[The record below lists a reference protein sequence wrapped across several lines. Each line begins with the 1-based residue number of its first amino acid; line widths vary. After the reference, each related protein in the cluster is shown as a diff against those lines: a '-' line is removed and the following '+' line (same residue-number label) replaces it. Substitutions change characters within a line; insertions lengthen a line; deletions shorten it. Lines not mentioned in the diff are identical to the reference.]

1 MELVKPYAE
10 FVTGLDPFTKIE
22 KIGRTCYKSEDKI
35 TSTSKFNF
43 VKSLI
48 ARNHFAMLEHA
59 RFLFTVITDN
69 KDSVIA
75 VSNVPGVVVTQQG
88 NYTRYFINV
97 SMSHLYNPE
106 WTNSTLWTKYP
117 AGFFAIF
124 KNMIE
129 TKTHTIFR
137 DEMAIIYHPNIREV
151 MSDPDYS
158 KYASHHVFLT
168 AHFVCDRGVSHEIV
182 RHRCSFGQE
191 STRYCNY
198 TKEKIGGGNVKFIE
212 PRDYDKWSS
221 DLKNAFEKSCKDSEE
236 SYNFM
241 ISVGATPQ
249 QARAVLSTALKT
261 ELYMTAPLYQWEHFV
276 QLRSRGTTGA
286 PHPDMETVAS
296 LLDKQILNTV
306 NREWLT
312 KI

>member
-10 FVTGLDPFTKIE
+10 FVTGLDPFEKIE

-35 TSTSKFNF
+35 TSTSKFSF

-48 ARNHFAMLEHA
+48 SRNHFAMLEHA

-69 KDSVIA
+69 TDSVIA
-75 VSNVPGVVVTQQG
+75 LGNVPGVVVTQQD
-88 NYTRYFINV
+88 NYKRYFVNV
-97 SMSHLYNPE
+97 SMSHLHNPE
-106 WTNSTLWTKYP
+106 WTNSLLWTAYP
-117 AGFFAIF
+117 SAYFTIF
-124 KNMIE
+124 KTMIE
-129 TKTHTIFR
+129 KNNHSIFR
-137 DEMAIIYHPNIREV
+137 DEMAVIYHHNIREV
-151 MSDPDYS
+151 MSDPNYS
-158 KYASHHVFLT
+158 KYAPHHIFLT

-182 RHRCSFGQE
+182 RHRSSFGQE

-198 TKEKIGGGNVKFIE
+198 TKEKMGGGNIRFIE
-212 PRDYDKWSS
+212 PRNYDKWSN
-221 DLKNAFEKSCKDSEE
+221 DLKYAFEKSCQDSEE

-241 ISVGATPQ
+241 IKAGATPQ

-261 ELYMTAPLYQWEHFV
+261 ELYMTAPLYQWEHFI

-286 PHPDMETVAS
+286 PHPDMEIVAS
-296 LLDKQILNTV
+296 MLDKQLLSNV

-312 KI
+312 KL